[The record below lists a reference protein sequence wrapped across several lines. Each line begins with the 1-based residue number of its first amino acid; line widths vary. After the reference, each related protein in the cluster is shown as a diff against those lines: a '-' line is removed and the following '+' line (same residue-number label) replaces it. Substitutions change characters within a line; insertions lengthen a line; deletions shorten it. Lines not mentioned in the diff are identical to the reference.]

1 MAYVQTQ
8 FEQFNQAI
16 RLGRFDENQ
25 TLREK
30 RDIIRDLLKE
40 KLPGVFEKHGEVC
53 PQFYFC
59 DQGSYDMD
67 MGTKPLDSDYD
78 IDQGQYFLVGIDTYP
93 DPVVL
98 KERVYE
104 ALVGHTTDVRIRRS
118 CVTVFYQRQNEPIYH
133 VDVAVY
139 SDGSQNSDGKARLAK
154 GKQNSAVA
162 YRFWEVSDPQGL
174 AESMWARF
182 QANDRAQFR
191 RIVRYFKRWKAIN
204 FPPDGNA
211 APLGIGLTVATYD
224 HLQPTYRDVLAAKP
238 DDLGALRPL
247 VCALLNRF
255 STIWDQA
262 TQQWIRRLSITLP
275 VEPWNDLFARMTNL
289 QMRAFEERLTTLLV
303 TLDTAAE
310 AIDPIDACT
319 KLQKVFGD
327 DFPIPTQEAT
337 AQRHARAIVSSS
349 HSA

>member
-1 MAYVQTQ
+1 MAYVQMQ
-8 FEQFNQAI
+8 FEQFHNAI

-30 RDIIRDLLKE
+30 RDIIRNILHE
-40 KLPGVFEKHGEVC
+40 KLPGVFEKYGEVC

-67 MGTKPLDSDYD
+67 TGNKPLDGDYD
-78 IDQGQYFLVGIDTYP
+78 IDQGQYFLVGIDAYP

-98 KERVYE
+98 KERVFE
-104 ALVGHTTDVRIRRS
+104 ALVGHTNDVRIRRS

-139 SDGSQNSDGKARLAK
+139 SDGSQNPDGKARLAK

-162 YRFWEVSDPQGL
+162 YRVWEVSDPQGL
-174 AESMWARF
+174 AESMWEWF
-182 QANDRAQFR
+182 QGNDRAQFR
-191 RIVRYFKRWKAIN
+191 RIVRYFKRWKAVN

-224 HLQPTYRDVLAAKP
+224 HLQPTYTDVLAAKP

-247 VCALLNRF
+247 VRALLNRF
-255 STIWDQA
+255 TLLWDEA
-262 TQQWIRRLSITLP
+262 AQQWARRLSITLP
-275 VEPWNDLFARMTNL
+275 VEPWNDLFAKMTNK
-289 QMRAFEERLTTLLV
+289 QMAVFEERLQTLLA
-303 TLDTAAE
+303 TLDAAAA
-310 AIDPIDACT
+310 AIDPVDACT
-319 KLQKVFGD
+319 KLREVFGD
-327 DFPIPTQEAT
+327 DFPVPTKAAT
-337 AQRHARAIVSSS
+337 ARRHPPAIVSSS